1 MPEKSILIYYI
12 IINLVTLLIWGVD
25 KNRAIRQQWRIPE
38 KWLFFLALIGGAFGA
53 LAGMLLFRHKIRKAR
68 FWLFVILFFFFFFFF
83 SVYVY

>member
-68 FWLFVILFFFFFFFF
+68 FWLFVILFLVMHSLL